1 MPRRRSKSCIKGQNV
16 HLIDSTVNSQELE
29 KLSESSD
36 KASDT
41 VTKTP
46 FEKQNDITVDTEE

>member
-1 MPRRRSKSCIKGQNV
+1 MLRRRSKSCVKGQNV
-16 HLIDSTVNSQELE
+16 HLIDLTVNSQELE